1 MVNMGNVWDRTTE
14 FLGENLG
21 AILPLAAVAI
31 FVPQA
36 ISGAMKLAGTGMSPA
51 AVQAIAL
58 AMLLP
63 TLWGQL
69 AVTALALEPASGRPA
84 AQSVAT
90 RRFGQALLATLTL
103 FVAMVLSFAPVLVAL
118 VAGGVDLKALT
129 SAAPGVQ
136 PDISGGVAAFVG
148 LYGLAWLVFAAFVSV
163 RFSLLLFPVV
173 AAEGGVI
180 GALRRAFA
188 LSKGIAWKLF
198 GVALLFGLVM
208 AIAWMAVTSV
218 FGFLLGMVSGGGG
231 AFGIGSV
238 VVALLGALV
247 TTAYYVL
254 QAAFM
259 AKVYRAA
266 TSEREGV

>member
-14 FLGENLG
+14 FLGENLR
-21 AILPLAAVAI
+21 AILPLASIAI
-31 FVPQA
+31 FVPQS
-36 ISGAMKLAGTGMSPA
+36 ISGAMKLAGTGISPA
-51 AVQAIAL
+51 VAQGITLAL
-58 AMLLP
+58 LLP

-69 AVTALALEPASGRPA
+69 AVTALALDPAAGRQA
-84 AQSVAT
+84 AQSLAT
-90 RRFGQALLATLTL
+90 RRFGQALLATLIL
-103 FVAMVLSFAPVLVAL
+103 FVVLVLAFAPVLGAL

-129 SAAPGVQ
+129 SPVPGVQ

-188 LSKGIAWKLF
+188 LSNGIAWKLF

-218 FGFLLGMVSGGGG
+218 FGFLLGLLSGNGG

-238 VVALLGALV
+238 IVALLGGFV

-259 AKVYRAA
+259 ARVYRAA

>member
-21 AILPLAAVAI
+21 AILPLAAIAI
-31 FVPQA
+31 FVPQS
-36 ISGAMKLAGTGMSPA
+36 ISGGMKLAGTGMSPA
-51 AVQAIAL
+51 AAQGIAL

-69 AVTALALEPASGRPA
+69 VVTALALDPADGRPA
-84 AQSVAT
+84 AQTVAT
-90 RRFGQALLATLTL
+90 RRFGQALLATLIL
-103 FVAMVLSFAPVLVAL
+103 FVVIVLSFVPVLAAL
-118 VAGGVDLKALT
+118 VASGVDLRALT
-129 SAAPGVQ
+129 SPTPGVQ

-148 LYGLAWLVFAAFVSV
+148 LYGVAWLVFAAFVSV

-188 LSKGIAWKLF
+188 LSNGIAWKLF

-218 FGFLLGMVSGGGG
+218 FGFLLGMVSGGG

>member
-1 MVNMGNVWDRTTE
+1 MHRAG
-14 FLGENLG
+14 L
-21 AILPLAAVAI
+21 IAAVAGI
-31 FVPQA
+31 ADFVPV
-36 ISGAMKLAGTGMSPA
+36 LA
-51 AVQAIAL
+51 
-58 AMLLP
+58 
-63 TLWGQL
+63 
-69 AVTALALEPASGRPA
+69 
-84 AQSVAT
+84 
-90 RRFGQALLATLTL
+90 
-103 FVAMVLSFAPVLVAL
+103 AL
-118 VAGGVDLKALT
+118 VASGVDLRALT
-129 SAAPGVQ
+129 SPTPGVQ

-148 LYGLAWLVFAAFVSV
+148 LYGVAWLVFAAFVSV

-188 LSKGIAWKLF
+188 LSNGIAWKLF

-218 FGFLLGMVSGGGG
+218 FGFLLGMVSGGG